1 MKRIQTSLI
10 GAFLLLA
17 VLLVLPSG
25 LNAATHPIAPRL
37 SARATLSCRGAKP
50 GQHVELVVTVRNA
63 LHPVIASVERPPSF
77 RMKTLR
83 TPRLLKTEEGDVW
96 LFRYQIV
103 PRETGDFEIPS
114 ITVTDITTHGLTQV
128 QTMPLT
134 LRVSI
139 KGEPQKLTSPELSRM
154 VNLPP
159 SLSEEVLKNAPQKE
173 PKPDPTP
180 APADSRPL
188 PARIGSTCWREL
200 KAFWNYP
207 GGK

>member
-17 VLLVLPSG
+17 VILVLPSG
-25 LNAATHPIAPRL
+25 LNAATHHNAPRL
-37 SARATLSCRGAKP
+37 SAMATLSCRGAKP

-63 LHPVIASVERPPSF
+63 LHPVIASIDRPPSF
-77 RMKTLR
+77 RMKTLWM
-83 TPRLLKTEEGDVW
+83 PRLIKTEQGDVW

-103 PRETGDFEIPS
+103 PTETGDFEIPA
-114 ITVTDITTHGLTQV
+114 ITVTDTSTQV
-128 QTMPLT
+128 QTMPLM

-139 KGEPQKLTSPELSRM
+139 KGEPQKLTSCELARM
-154 VNLPP
+154 VNIPP
-159 SLSEEVLKNAPQKE
+159 SLSEEVLKNVPQKE

-188 PARIGSTCWREL
+188 PERIVSTCWKEL